1 MVGDQKI
8 NSVLISEEK
17 GQLGYEL
24 KKLRLHVQCTSLQCI
39 KNSYLQTLKMISN
52 FSFLVLE
59 FLGLKL

>member
-39 KNSYLQTLKMISN
+39 K
-52 FSFLVLE
+52 
-59 FLGLKL
+59 KLLFTDFEND